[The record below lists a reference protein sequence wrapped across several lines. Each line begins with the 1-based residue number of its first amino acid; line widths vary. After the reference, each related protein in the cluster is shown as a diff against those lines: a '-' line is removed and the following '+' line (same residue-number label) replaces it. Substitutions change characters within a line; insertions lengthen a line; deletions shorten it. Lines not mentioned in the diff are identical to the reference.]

1 MGEEGKRL
9 IDTEEL
15 KRRHEAR
22 RMEVARDPSQ
32 RRHVQRA
39 KVRILRNHL
48 KEARVG
54 PWAFL
59 SDESTEIG
67 GGGTAPNPLAYFVAA
82 VGF

>member
-39 KVRILRNHL
+39 KVRILRNYL
-48 KEARVG
+48 KE
-54 PWAFL
+54 L
-59 SDESTEIG
+59 EG
-67 GGGTAPNPLAYFVAA
+67 GGSIGYFESKRRLPAKQRSHRS
-82 VGF
+82 GDRSGCRRL